1 MSLSPQDEVPAWG
14 QLPAEQYLIRHWDP
28 ASPESPDQQRT
39 HLIKDFLNLDQIPE
53 ELDPTWL
60 GNRPWEQSLQT
71 RTPTEEEIATI
82 LQPWRSDRLR
92 ITAWKLWKQGA
103 DDDQPVLLR
112 TYYNADDDDRVKGW
126 ATLSE
131 YYQEV
136 SHWAVLDDPELF
148 DFEGQG
154 VEWQQVF
161 HILPELSKIGERYS
175 RRINSQWIGP
185 FLTDFKD
192 GLDTVKQQ
200 LPTWRRNFDLLV
212 TENPATGSLLY
223 FVSTTQVLI
232 ADKETFETDK
242 LLLVFLDAKQNITM
256 QGRIEIT
263 EERFDQLS
271 IDWGLRKHPD
281 DVCDEGTIGEGYLV
295 NGEAGKQLYQW
306 TEQDLQGDP
315 VSDVARP

>member
-14 QLPAEQYLIRHWDP
+14 QLPAEQYLIRHWDS
-28 ASPESPDQQRT
+28 ASPESPGQQRT
-39 HLIKDFLNLDQIPE
+39 HLIKDFLNLDQMPE

-60 GNRPWEQSLQT
+60 GNRPWERSPQT
-71 RTPTEEEIATI
+71 RTPTKEEIVTI
-82 LQPWRSDRLR
+82 LRPWRSDRLR
-92 ITAWKLWKQGA
+92 ITAWKLWKEGA

-112 TYYNADDDDRVKGW
+112 TYYDAGDDDRVKGW

-136 SHWAVLDDPELF
+136 SQWA
-148 DFEGQG
+148 
-154 VEWQQVF
+154 QVF
-161 HILPELSKIGERYS
+161 NILPELSKIGERYS
-175 RRINSQWIGP
+175 RCVNSQWIGP

-192 GLDTVKQQ
+192 GLDAVKRQF
-200 LPTWRRNFDLLV
+200 PTWRRNFDLLV
-212 TENPATGSLLY
+212 TENPRQAPCYIS
-223 FVSTTQVLI
+223 
-232 ADKETFETDK
+232 ETFKTDK

-271 IDWGLRKHPD
+271 VDWGLRKHPD